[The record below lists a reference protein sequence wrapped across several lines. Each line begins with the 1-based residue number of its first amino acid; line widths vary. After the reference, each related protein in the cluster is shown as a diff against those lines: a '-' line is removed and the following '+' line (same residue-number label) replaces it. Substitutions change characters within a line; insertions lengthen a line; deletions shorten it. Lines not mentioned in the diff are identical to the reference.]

1 MVAGNRTNA
10 ARVTYLVALLAVF
23 VWLFAVLTDAHAAI
37 QPRSYVQLAK
47 LETIRSVSQNYPPE
61 AVYSEY
67 DPETGLA
74 TFYCPSIGDYDLSG
88 EVGIPDITPIANHY
102 LALTFD
108 EIGDDFYESWIDGDG
123 NGEVAI
129 PDISLIGVFYLDSI
143 VGYRIL
149 TSSYEGFIGPGP
161 QPPISYGVSV
171 NEPSISL
178 YQFAAHPRTLSE
190 ARDRL
195 ETKIYGSLFTPS
207 YVDAFNRRLERGAS
221 ALPPD
226 VEEIAYIDASTIPL
240 EPWAKVTL
248 PLPGGAKRYIAV
260 QAVLKLM
267 GEGSIGNV
275 VDVGAQ

>member
-1 MVAGNRTNA
+1 MKGKVFACSVVLMSIA
-10 ARVTYLVALLAVF
+10 AAFFFWHFTE
-23 VWLFAVLTDAHAAI
+23 AHAGG
-37 QPRSYVQLAK
+37 QPWSYERFATATPVG
-47 LETIRSVSQNYPPE
+47 TSFIYYPPE
-61 AVYSEY
+61 AVFVEY
-67 DPETGLA
+67 NPESDLV
-74 TFYCPSIGDYDLSG
+74 TFTCPSIGDYDLNG

-108 EIGDDFYESWIDGDG
+108 GIGDDSLEGWLDGDCS
-123 NGEVAI
+123 GEVGI
-129 PDISLIGVFYLDSI
+129 PDIALISLFYLDSI

-149 TSSYEGFIGPGP
+149 TSDHEGFIGPGP

-178 YQFAAHPRTLSE
+178 YQFGAHHPRTLSE

-195 ETKIYGSLFTPS
+195 ETQAYGSLFTPS

-240 EPWAKVTL
+240 EPWAKVTV
-248 PLPGGAKRYIAV
+248 PLPDGAKRYIAV